1 MIGYRK
7 FSRRALL
14 GGAGATLALPFLE
27 SAIPRELRR
36 TAHAQAAAP
45 LRFLGY
51 YVPCG
56 FRMAHWTPM
65 TTGAGYDL
73 PLILEPLMNVQ
84 SHVSVISKLANR
96 PARPDGPGDHASG
109 TGAFLTCAHP
119 RKTEGAD
126 IENGISLDQHLANE
140 LGNDT
145 ALRSLQLGI
154 DGGSSA
160 GGCDSGYSC
169 AYARN
174 VSWSGPSTPL
184 PKLTDPAIV
193 FDRLFAGFDTQASA
207 DEIARR
213 QRQSSS
219 LLDYVLGDASALS
232 MRLGGSDRKKLDEYM
247 SGVREL
253 EMRIMSGGSG
263 TSCDPGVRPTTDRGY
278 QEHVQ
283 VMSDLM
289 VLAMQCDVTRFTTF
303 MIGNAGSNRGYDFL
317 GVTGGHHELSH
328 HAQDAA
334 KLDALTTIGTWEVE
348 QFAYLLDKMSKVD
361 EGGESLL
368 DHSVVFFSSE
378 IEDGDSHSHMNM
390 PILLAGKAGGAFTPG
405 RHIVFDGEPSVGNL
419 FVSIME
425 TFGLTDGAFGD
436 DGTAP
441 LAGL

>member
-7 FSRRALL
+7 LSRRALL
-14 GGAGATLALPFLE
+14 GGAGAVLALPFLE
-27 SAIPRELRR
+27 SALPRPVR
-36 TAHAQAAAP
+36 AQNAAPP
-45 LRFLGY
+45 LRFLAY

-56 FRMAHWTPM
+56 IRMQHWTPS
-65 TTGAGYDL
+65 TTGTGYDL
-73 PLILEPLMNVQ
+73 PLILEPLAGVQ
-84 SHVSVISKLANR
+84 EHVSVLSKLANR

-126 IENGISLDQHLANE
+126 IQNGISLDQYMANA
-140 LGNDT
+140 LGDDT
-145 ALRSLQLGI
+145 TLRSLQLGI

-174 VSWSGPSTPL
+174 VSWSGPATPL

-193 FDRLFAGFDTQASA
+193 FDRLFAGFDSQASA
-207 DEIARR
+207 QELARR

-219 LLDYVLGDASALS
+219 LLDYVRADATALS
-232 MRLGGSDRKKLDEYM
+232 GKLGMSDRAKLDEYLT
-247 SGVREL
+247 GVREL
-253 EMRIMSGGSG
+253 EQRIMSGSNGPM
-263 TSCDPGVRPTTDRGY
+263 CDPGMRPTTDLSY
-278 QEHVQ
+278 PEHVK

-328 HAQDAA
+328 HGGDAA

-348 QFAYLLDKMSKVD
+348 QFAYLIDRMSKVD

-378 IEDGDSHSHMNM
+378 IEDGDSHSHFNM
-390 PILLAGKAGGAFTPG
+390 PILLAGKGNGAFTPG
-405 RHIVFDGEPSVGNL
+405 RHVVFDGEPSVGNL
-419 FVSIME
+419 FVSILNA
-425 TFGLTDGAFGD
+425 FGMDDATFGD
-436 DGTAP
+436 DGMGP
-441 LAGL
+441 LSGV

>member
-1 MIGYRK
+1 
-7 FSRRALL
+7 
-14 GGAGATLALPFLE
+14 
-27 SAIPRELRR
+27 
-36 TAHAQAAAP
+36 
-45 LRFLGY
+45 
-51 YVPCG
+51 
-56 FRMAHWTPM
+56 MAE
-65 TTGAGYDL
+65 GAGYDL
-73 PLILEPLMNVQ
+73 PLILEPLVDVQ
-84 SHVSVISKLANR
+84 SEVSVLSKLANR
-96 PARPDGPGDHASG
+96 PARPDGAGDHASG

-140 LGNDT
+140 LGGET

-174 VSWSGPSTPL
+174 VSWSGPATPL

-193 FDRLFAGFDTQASA
+193 FDRLFAGFDTEASA
-207 DEIARR
+207 EEIARR

-219 LLDYVLGDASALS
+219 LLDYVLGDARALS
-232 MRLGGSDRKKLDEYM
+232 MRLGMSDRKKLDEYM
-247 SGVREL
+247 TGVREL

-263 TSCDPGVRPTTDRGY
+263 PTCDPGMRPTTDLGFE
-278 QEHVQ
+278 EHVR

-289 VLAMQCDVTRFTTF
+289 VLGMQCDVTRFMTF
-303 MIGNAGSNRGYDFL
+303 MLGNAASGRGYDFL

-328 HAQDAA
+328 HAQDPA

-368 DHSVVFFSSE
+368 DRSIVFFSSE
-378 IEDGDSHSHMNM
+378 IEDGDSHSHFNM

-405 RHIVFDGEPSVGNL
+405 RHIVFEDEPSVGNL
-419 FVSIME
+419 FISIMQAFGLAE
-425 TFGLTDGAFGD
+425 GTFGE
-436 DGTAP
+436 DGTGP
-441 LAGL
+441 LTGL

>member
-27 SAIPRELRR
+27 SAIPRNAR
-36 TAHAQAAAP
+36 AQAAPP

-56 FRMAHWTPM
+56 FRMQHWTPS
-65 TTGAGYDL
+65 TQGADYDL
-73 PLILEPLMNVQ
+73 PLILEPIAGVQ
-84 SHVSVISKLANR
+84 SEISVISRLANR

-126 IENGISLDQHLANE
+126 IENGISLDQHLANA
-140 LGNDT
+140 LGDET

-154 DGGSSA
+154 DGGNSA

-193 FDRLFAGFDTQASA
+193 FDRLFAGLDNQASA
-207 DEIARR
+207 EELARR
-213 QRQSSS
+213 QRQSTS
-219 LLDYVLGDASALS
+219 LLDYVLGDATALS
-232 MRLGGSDRKKLDEYM
+232 ARLGMSDRAKLDEYM

-253 EMRIMSGGSG
+253 EMRIMGGGSG
-263 TSCDPGVRPTTDRGY
+263 ASCDPGMRPSIDIGY
-278 QEHVQ
+278 EDHVK

-303 MIGNAGSNRGYDFL
+303 MLGNAGSNRSYDFL
-317 GVTGGHHELSH
+317 GVTGGHHEISH
-328 HAQDAA
+328 HAQDPG
-334 KLDALTTIGTWEVE
+334 KLDSLTTIGTWEVD
-348 QFAYLLDKMSKVD
+348 QFAYLIDRMRMVD

-390 PILLAGKAGGAFTPG
+390 PILLAGKGGGAFTPG
-405 RHIVFDGEPSVGNL
+405 RHVMFEDEPSVGNL
-419 FVSIME
+419 FVSIAQA
-425 TFGLTDGAFGD
+425 FGMSDSAFGD
-436 DGTAP
+436 DGMSP
-441 LAGL
+441 LTGL